1 VFPERVQDSIN
12 QIDETGKT
20 VQIIDTVMDIS
31 DVELQA
37 ASVSLRESKLRTA
50 STDFSLSFSK
60 LPKVALDATNQNLE
74 IGVEESATELIKALE
89 QLQSET
95 AKRQEAEE
103 KLRQKT
109 LELRAIL
116 QVIPDIYLRLN
127 NDGTILDYKA
137 GKTQCLDNLP
147 GFVYGKSLLECLPIA
162 VAIRFR
168 QAINQVLE
176 TKSLVSFEYTLPLS
190 TDNSNFEVRLLP
202 LQEQQI
208 IVLVRHVSDRMQIA
222 LIEND
227 IKFRSIVENANN
239 IIFALTL
246 EGVFSYISPNW
257 TDILGHEVAEVEG
270 KSFIPFVHPDD
281 VSICADYFQ
290 RVLTTGEKQDP
301 IEYRVK
307 HKDGDWR
314 WHTSNSSTIKDANGT
329 ALYFVGICHD
339 TTNSR
344 QTQEALA
351 ERARLADFRAD
362 VDAALAQSHTLQ
374 CMMRRC
380 TEALVKHIDAAFA
393 RLWILNKQENVLEL
407 QVSSGMY
414 THIDGPHRRVPV
426 GQFKI
431 GLIAQQGKPH
441 LTNSVLTDPRVG
453 NKEWAQREGM
463 VAFAGYPLIIE
474 GEIVGVVAMFS
485 RRAVTES
492 TFVALE
498 FAAQDIAIGIKRK
511 QAEEALIESEERF
524 RHLVETTNDGVWE
537 LNRQGIYTYI
547 SQKIRDIL
555 GYEPEELLGKT
566 PFDLMPL
573 AEASRVQKIF
583 QYLSNSK
590 QPLINLENKNL
601 HKNGQLV
608 VLETNGVPFFD
619 ASGNYLGYRGV
630 YRDITDRK
638 QAEEALQAL
647 VAGTAAVTGKEF
659 FSALVRHLAD
669 ALGVRYVVLAERI
682 DEDLSRA
689 RVLSFWADDKLL
701 DTFEYELANT
711 PCEVVLQEGMCFYS
725 SGVQQL
731 FPQDKDLL
739 ALNVES
745 YLGAPLVDTFGI
757 SIGHLCVL
765 DTKPILQDERCKAI
779 VSIFAARATAEL
791 QRQRTETALRKSEA
805 KFRAIAQREALL
817 NRLASQIRASL
828 ELNYI
833 LETAVQEI
841 RNLFQIDHCAF
852 FWYRQNTELPYW
864 ECVYEAKN
872 STLPSLLKAQPT
884 HAGVELIATKTL
896 NKEIIR
902 IDDVNQEGDGETPTS
917 GERIAR
923 QFLHDFGFTAFISL
937 PVHTQSGEI
946 GAFSC
951 GYCSGLR
958 PWLDSEVELLQ
969 AVTDQLAIAI
979 DQAKLYTQSR
989 IAAQTAQEKAQQ
1001 LEAALLELQ
1010 QTQAQLIQTEKM
1022 SSLGQL
1028 VAGIAH
1034 EINNP
1039 VNFIYGN
1046 ISHASE
1052 HVRDLLYLVELYQR
1066 YCPPVPEIK
1075 QEIHTIDLDFL
1086 SQDLPK
1092 ILDSMNMGAERI
1104 RQIVI
1109 SLRNFSRLD
1118 EDGMKR
1124 VDIHEGIDSTLLL
1137 LQNRLKAKP
1146 EHPEIQVIQ
1155 EYGNLPQIV
1164 CHAGQMNQV
1173 FMNLLT
1179 NAIDALEESF
1189 VTCTER
1195 SLSQRS
1201 IGDLSLENNSQQGMK
1216 DIDTL
1221 QVTSRRL
1228 GQITPPQIRISTLV
1242 QQEYVIVRIA
1252 DNGLGMTEEV
1262 CNRLFDPFFT
1272 TKPVGKGTGM
1282 GLSVSYQIV
1291 VKNHR
1296 GQLQCIS
1303 APGEGAEFVI
1313 TIPLQ
1318 QQLS

>member
-1 VFPERVQDSIN
+1 
-12 QIDETGKT
+12 
-20 VQIIDTVMDIS
+20 MDIS
-31 DVELQA
+31 EQQA
-37 ASVSLRESKLRTA
+37 ALCDRKLA
-50 STDFSLSFSK
+50 K
-60 LPKVALDATNQNLE
+60 LVLDATNLDLD
-74 IGVEESATELIKALE
+74 IGVEELVTEFIKVLE
-89 QLQSET
+89 HLQSEI

-103 KLRQKT
+103 QLRQKT
-109 LELRAIL
+109 SEFAAIL
-116 QVIPDIYLRLN
+116 QVISGVYLRLN
-127 NDGTILDYKA
+127 ADGIILDCKA
-137 GKTQCLDNLP
+137 GKTQDLDNLP
-147 GFVYGKSLLECLPIA
+147 GIIQGQSLLQCLPAA
-162 VAIRFR
+162 VGIRFQ

-176 TKSLVSFEYTLPLS
+176 TKSLVSFEYTLPLLPE
-190 TDNSNFEVRLLP
+190 NGNFEARLLP

-208 IVLVRHVSDRMQIA
+208 IVIVCHASDRIQLA
-222 LIEND
+222 LIENNV
-227 IKFRSIVENANN
+227 KFRSIVENANN

-246 EGVFSYISPNW
+246 EGIFSYISPNW

-270 KSFIPFVHPDD
+270 KSFIFFVHPDD
-281 VSICADYFQ
+281 VPICADYFQ
-290 RVLTTGEKQDP
+290 RILTTGEKQNP

-314 WHTSNSSTIKDANGT
+314 WHTSNSSTIKDANGN

-339 TTNSR
+339 TTEQQAALR
-344 QTQEALA
+344 EHKQTQEALA

-362 VDAALAQSHTLQ
+362 VDAALAQSHSLQ

-431 GLIAQQGKPH
+431 GLIAQECKPH
-441 LTNSVLTDPRVG
+441 LTNFVLTDPRVS
-453 NKEWAQREGM
+453 NREWAQREGM

-474 GEIVGVVAMFS
+474 GEIVGVIAMFS
-485 RRAVTES
+485 RQAVTES
-492 TFVALE
+492 TFIALE

-511 QAEEALIESEERF
+511 QAEEALIKSEERF

-537 LNRQGIYTYI
+537 LDRQGVYTYV

-555 GYEPEELLGKT
+555 GYQPEEVLGKT
-566 PFDLMPL
+566 LFDLMPP
-573 AEASRVQKIF
+573 AEASRVKKLF
-583 QYLSNSK
+583 QDLTNSQ

-601 HKNGQLV
+601 HKHGQLI

-682 DEDLSRA
+682 GEDLSRA
-689 RVLSFWADDKLL
+689 RVLSFWAGDKLL
-701 DTFEYELANT
+701 DTFEYDLADT
-711 PCEVVLQEGMCFYS
+711 PCEVVLQEGMRLYS

-765 DTKPILQDERCKAI
+765 DTKPILQEERCKAI

-841 RNLFQIDHCAF
+841 RNLFQIARCAF

-872 STLPSLLKAQPT
+872 STLPSLLKAQAT
-884 HAGVELIATKTL
+884 HVEVELIATKTL
-896 NKEIIR
+896 NREIIR
-902 IDDVNQEGDGETPTS
+902 IDDVNQESDG
-917 GERIAR
+917 IAQ
-923 QFLHDFGFTAFISL
+923 QFLHDFGFTAFMSL

-951 GYCSGLR
+951 GYCSGVR
-958 PWLDSEVELLQ
+958 PWLDNEVELLQ

-1001 LEAALLELQ
+1001 LQEALLELQ

-1052 HVRDLLYLVELYQR
+1052 HVRDLLHLVELYQR
-1066 YCPPVPEIK
+1066 YCPPIPEIK

-1104 RQIVI
+1104 RQIVM

-1137 LQNRLKAKP
+1137 LQSRLKARL
-1146 EHPEIQVIQ
+1146 ERPEIQVIQ

-1173 FMNLLT
+1173 FMNILS
-1179 NAIDALEESF
+1179 NAIDALEESI
-1189 VTCTER
+1189 VNNPTLWTMECGPLRGEAPT
-1195 SLSQRS
+1195 SLRPVAH
-1201 IGDLSLENNSQQGMK
+1201 GEPPPCGGSLRWQEWRGNPLLYE
-1216 DIDTL
+1216 TL
-1221 QVTSRRL
+1221 CEGAGSLLTK
-1228 GQITPPQIRISTLV
+1228 PQIRIRTLV
-1242 QQEYVIVRIA
+1242 QEEKYVVISIA

-1282 GLSVSYQIV
+1282 GLSISYQIV

-1296 GQLQCIS
+1296 GHLQCIS
-1303 APGEGAEFVI
+1303 APGEGAEFII

-1318 QQLS
+1318 QQPS